1 MARVL
6 TEPFP
11 FNELRR
17 STGAYYEFP
26 DQLIRAGFE
35 NSQIWCISKD
45 EADDGSL
52 WWYYGPPIHY
62 VNILGYVGT
71 AEHHDGDTYYEE
83 CVVKSEQLN
92 TWSKE
97 A

>member
-35 NSQIWCISKD
+35 NSQIWCVSKD
-45 EADDGSL
+45 KSDDGSV

-83 CVVKSEQLN
+83 CVEDAKKQN